1 MPDDEARLP
10 KKSARRVQIVK
21 AIADGLASERVFGPL
36 TSASLTEKELK
47 LYMHSPLVDA
57 VAALLRT
64 LYPGQQETTY
74 RKRADEAVYW
84 EGDARTVINNIEFM
98 GVQHRPDLVV
108 ALPREDLSVAV
119 EVKWGESG
127 GARIRGHSRTLG
139 PRVYGWPRRCAH
151 VAAHVAAHS
160 CAPLHVRRYVG
171 AATRASP
178 PWASGCRRERWEVLQ
193 STAAPAGTSAGTR
206 PASARWSA

>member
-36 TSASLTEKELK
+36 TSATLTEKELK

-98 GVQHRPDLVV
+98 GVQHRPDFVV

-127 GARIRGHSRTLG
+127 GDIRAGIGQSVVYATCGRYAFVVFVFKDTSRDQKIKQAVERG
-139 PRVYGWPRRCAH
+139 RDRVLIERLWEH
-151 VAAHVAAHS
+151 FN
-160 CAPLHVRRYVG
+160 VRFV
-171 AATRASP
+171 
-178 PWASGCRRERWEVLQ
+178 VV
-193 STAAPAGTSAGTR
+193 
-206 PASARWSA
+206 